1 MKKEQVFIKED
12 TQENWEKAVNFIPK
26 LNEII
31 IYSGIGKKIGDGKT
45 LVNNLPFISVKKYII
60 KKNILYINN

>member
-31 IYSGIGKKIGDGKT
+31 IYSGVGKKLEMEK
-45 LVNNLPFISVKKYII
+45 LW
-60 KKNILYINN
+60 